1 MTGAKPVILVGGPE
15 RCMLDVVDTNLSDSL
30 ELLMDENSSFRQ
42 LPPDAR
48 IIRPED
54 QPERYDTPVSMSVP
68 PLPEAAFPREP
79 SSVLRGLREIVETVL
94 PAVLIALLIH
104 LFLAQATRVEG
115 YSMEPSLY
123 GHQRLVIEKLSYRLH
138 SPQRDDIVVVHV
150 PGYGQE
156 MLIKRVIGLPGD
168 TIEVRGGQVLV
179 NNQPLAE
186 PYLRVVT
193 RGDYPATVIPPDKI
207 FVMGDNR
214 NNSNDS
220 RAFGPIAFDDIVGKA
235 WVRYWPLADAGLVH

>member
-1 MTGAKPVILVGGPE
+1 MIDDPLISHP
-15 RCMLDVVDTNLSDSL
+15 
-30 ELLMDENSSFRQ
+30 

-54 QPERYDTPVSMSVP
+54 QPGRYDVPMSMPEP
-68 PLPEAAFPREP
+68 PAPAAAFPSEP
-79 SSVLRGLREIVETVL
+79 SSLVRGVREILETVL

-115 YSMEPSLY
+115 YSMEPTLY
-123 GHQRLVIEKLSYRLH
+123 GQQRLVIEKLSYH
-138 SPQRDDIVVVHV
+138 FHAPQRDDIVVVHV

-168 TIEVRGGQVLV
+168 TIEVRGGQVFV

-186 PYLRVVT
+186 PYLRGVT
-193 RGDYPATVIPPDKI
+193 HGDFPATVVPPETI

-214 NNSNDS
+214 DNSNDS
-220 RAFGPIAFDDIVGKA
+220 RAFGPIAFKDIVGKA
-235 WVRYWPLADAGLVH
+235 WVRYWPLGVAGLVH